1 MAYKKIIKNMIYSFI
16 LMSALLTISSMIG
29 LFFRDNGIPEANIV
43 IIYIFAVFLTARYS
57 SGFIFG
63 ILASILATLSYNYF
77 FTAPFYSLSVKDPYY
92 FITFIVMTITALI
105 TSALTSSAKQNEIEA
120 QHKEKEASA
129 LYRLTNRLSEALNI
143 DDIVSTAIE
152 EISNV
157 MNCEVECLCFNDHQI
172 MNQFLI
178 QKLDGSQI
186 LGEKVNGKELMKE
199 FEFHGN
205 RSRIGSEYF
214 DWPIYGQEVLLGI
227 LRIKSEVGDQ
237 LAPSLL
243 HLMQAMNESTA
254 LAMDRFNLSQEKIAV
269 HEEVEQERYRSNLL
283 RAISHDLRTPLSAII
298 GTSEMMMDM
307 SKKSDPR
314 YDLASDIHQEANWL
328 HSLVENILSLTRLQ
342 SGKVPLHQESEVLE
356 EIIGSAV
363 YQVSQSSPKY
373 EINVHTP
380 EALLLVKVDAKL
392 IEQVIINLLDNAI
405 KHSPN
410 DAPISITL
418 SKEGKYAKT
427 VVRDHGTGISEE
439 DFPKIFEMFY
449 STSTKHADAQHGM
462 GLGLTICS
470 AIVKVHG
477 GDIKAYNV
485 ADGQG
490 AEFMFTLPL
499 EEAKDE

>member
-57 SGFIFG
+57 EGFIFG

-77 FTAPFYSLSVKDPYY
+77 FTAPFYSLAVKDPYY

-105 TSALTSSAKQNEIEA
+105 TSALTSSAKQNAIEA
-120 QHKEKEASA
+120 QHKEMEASA
-129 LYRLTNRLSEALNI
+129 LYRLTNRLSGALNM
-143 DDIVSTAIE
+143 DHIVSTAIE
-152 EISNV
+152 EISKV
-157 MNCEVECLCFNDHQI
+157 MNCEVECLYFNETLNH
-172 MNQFLI
+172 QFLI

-186 LGEKVNGKELMKE
+186 LGEKMDGKALKKK
-199 FEFHGN
+199 FEFRGN
-205 RSRIGSEYF
+205 HYQVDHEYYE
-214 DWPIYGQEVLLGI
+214 WPIYGQEILLGVF
-227 LRIKSEVGDQ
+227 RIKSEIGEQ
-237 LAPSLL
+237 LTPSQI

-307 SKKSDPR
+307 SKKNDPR
-314 YDLASDIHQEANWL
+314 HDLARDIHQEANWL

-363 YQVSQSSPKY
+363 HHVSQSSPKY

-418 SKEGKYAKT
+418 SKEGEYAKT
-427 VVRDHGTGISEE
+427 VVRDYGSGISDA

-449 STSTKHADAQHGM
+449 STNTKHADAQHGM

-477 GDIKAYNV
+477 GDIKASNV
-485 ADGQG
+485 KGETG